1 MKGEIGMEIL
11 LKEEN
16 GIICIALK
24 GRLDAES
31 AGEADRAIR
40 DVLAG
45 DNCSL
50 LFDLSALEY
59 LSSSGLRVLLNT
71 TRDLKQKQGRMVL
84 CALNIFVKEIFE
96 ERDFPIA
103 DSVST
108 GLRTLS

>member
-1 MKGEIGMEIL
+1 MEIL
-11 LKEEN
+11 LREEK
-16 GIICIALK
+16 GIICIAMK

-31 AGEADRAIR
+31 AGKADKAIQ

-59 LSSSGLRVLLNT
+59 LSSSGLRVLLKT
-71 TRDLKQKQGRMVL
+71 TRELKHKKGRMVL

-96 ERDFPIA
+96 ERDFPIVDTV
-103 DSVST
+103 DS
-108 GLRTLS
+108 GFKALS

>member
-1 MKGEIGMEIL
+1 MEIL

-31 AGEADRAIR
+31 ADEADRAIR
-40 DVLAG
+40 DILAG
-45 DNCSL
+45 DNFSL

-59 LSSSGLRVLLNT
+59 LSSSDLRIILNT
-71 TRDLKQKQGRMVL
+71 TRELKQKQGKMVL

-96 ERDFPIA
+96 ERDFPVV
-103 DSVST
+103 DSVNT
-108 GLRTLS
+108 GLRALR

>member
-1 MKGEIGMEIL
+1 MEIL

-16 GIICIALK
+16 GIICIAMK
-24 GRLDAES
+24 GCLDSES
-31 AGEADRAIR
+31 ADEADKAIR
-40 DVLAG
+40 QILAG

-71 TRDLKQKQGRMVL
+71 TRELKQKRGKMVL

-103 DSVST
+103 DSVDT
-108 GLRTLS
+108 GLKALS

>member
-1 MKGEIGMEIL
+1 MEII

-16 GIICIALK
+16 GVICIAMK

-31 AGEADRAIR
+31 ADAADKAIR
-40 DVLAG
+40 DILAG

-71 TRDLKQKQGRMVL
+71 TRALDKRQGKMVL
-84 CALNIFVKEIFE
+84 CALNIFVKELFE
-96 ERDFPIA
+96 ERDFPVA
-103 DSVST
+103 DSVHT
-108 GLRTLS
+108 GLQALK

>member
-1 MKGEIGMEIL
+1 MEIL

-31 AGEADRAIR
+31 ADEADRAIR
-40 DVLAG
+40 DILAG
-45 DNCSL
+45 DNFSL

-59 LSSSGLRVLLNT
+59 LSSSGLRIILNT
-71 TRDLKQKQGRMVL
+71 TRELKQKQGKMVL

-96 ERDFPIA
+96 ERDFPVV
-103 DSVST
+103 DSVNT
-108 GLRTLS
+108 GLRALR